1 MVSRFTTGGPPGGHN
16 VFGHDDA
23 MTLCVDI
30 LVVLLDR
37 LNKFIAQFAICD
49 RRLTSP
55 L

>member
-1 MVSRFTTGGPPGGHN
+1 MVSRFTNGGPQGGHN

-30 LVVLLDR
+30 LVVLLDC
-37 LNKFIAQFAICD
+37 LNKFIARFAMCD
-49 RRLTSP
+49 CRLTSP